1 MRLNRLDLVRYGKF
15 TDKRIDLG
23 ARPQDKPDL
32 HIIYGPNEAGKSTA
46 LAAFLDLLF
55 GIDPRSHFNFMHPY
69 ATMRIGAILDL
80 AGEAKEFLRVK
91 RPHNSL
97 LDAGEQPISEAAI
110 LGELGGIDREVLSQH
125 VFARR
130 RNSGGWRRGHS
141 RQQGRPRPAPLL
153 RERRPRRSEP

>member
-97 LDAGEQPISEAAI
+97 LDAGEQPISEAA
-110 LGELGGIDREVLSQH
+110 RS
-125 VFARR
+125 ASRR
-130 RNSGGWRRGHS
+130 RSFRPPPPCCSDSHCASADPFGSDRRAAALAGGRRDARHNGD
-141 RQQGRPRPAPLL
+141 PTA
-153 RERRPRRSEP
+153 